1 MAFLHWNEFQPMLT
15 KRSKRPNPPHVR
27 AKRVSGLAV
36 AIAALGATA
45 LVLLFHVHIAN
56 ALGASAEQARAQRA
70 VFVAYMDDPNDE
82 RGWLTY
88 RCLTDALDAA
98 GASARVLA
106 SVEFVQALV
115 GGQPTFDDLMRRLVE
130 SQPAAI
136 VATSDD
142 VLQAAK
148 AATQS
153 IPILFLSYA
162 DPVVTGEVRSIAA
175 PGVNRTG
182 FTFHAP
188 MLAKSIEIILDGY
201 PRSKHIG
208 VLVNSLT
215 AREPGFLRE
224 LREARAGVAVRLD
237 VFVADDAREV
247 AKVLHE
253 ADARSVDAWFVP
265 TGPALWNDQAAVIG
279 MMAGTSK
286 PVLYDRIRF
295 VRNGGL
301 MAYEA
306 RIVDPIRIW
315 ANQLLMIAEGVD
327 VATIPI
333 ERPSAFDLAVNL
345 DAVRADPMLRPSK
358 PLLRRANVLVASHA
372 GAGP

>member
-1 MAFLHWNEFQPMLT
+1 
-15 KRSKRPNPPHVR
+15 
-27 AKRVSGLAV
+27 
-36 AIAALGATA
+36 
-45 LVLLFHVHIAN
+45 
-56 ALGASAEQARAQRA
+56 
-70 VFVAYMDDPNDE
+70 
-82 RGWLTY
+82 
-88 RCLTDALDAA
+88 
-98 GASARVLA
+98 
-106 SVEFVQALV
+106 
-115 GGQPTFDDLMRRLVE
+115 MRRLVE

-306 RIVDPIRIW
+306 RIVDPVRIW
-315 ANQLLMIAEGVD
+315 ANQLLMITEGVD

-372 GAGP
+372 SAGP